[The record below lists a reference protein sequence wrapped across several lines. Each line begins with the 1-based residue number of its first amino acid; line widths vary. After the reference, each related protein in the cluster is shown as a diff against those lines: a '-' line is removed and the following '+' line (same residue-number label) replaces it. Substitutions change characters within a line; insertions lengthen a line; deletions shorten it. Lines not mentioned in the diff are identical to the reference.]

1 MNKRVW
7 RFTTGQPIGSPC
19 TSLFLIA
26 LMLFLFPAVQARA
39 EKKCLQIAS
48 YHQGFA
54 WQDLID
60 SGIQEV
66 LEGQCELK
74 QFYMDTKREPSPEDA
89 RQKALEAKAL
99 IESWQPDV
107 VIVSDDNASRY
118 VVMPYFKDSPI
129 PFVFCAVNWTVDE
142 YGYPYSNVTGMVE
155 IPPIKQA
162 IQQAQRILGNVKT
175 GTCFIPDLES
185 EQKTCRKYM
194 DVLKLLGIDL
204 TITTADTMSEFE
216 EKFKSVQSVDVIL
229 MSNNLVLKD
238 WDVVRAKQIVM
249 DNAKAL
255 TMTVDEWM
263 TPFTMLGF
271 TQVGQEQGKYAAS
284 TALKILEGT
293 KPSEIAII
301 PNREW
306 NLFVNEP
313 LLAKAGI
320 NIPSDLRQ
328 KGKKVE

>member
-1 MNKRVW
+1 
-7 RFTTGQPIGSPC
+7 
-19 TSLFLIA
+19 
-26 LMLFLFPAVQARA
+26 
-39 EKKCLQIAS
+39 
-48 YHQGFA
+48 
-54 WQDLID
+54 
-60 SGIQEV
+60 
-66 LEGQCELK
+66 
-74 QFYMDTKREPSPEDA
+74 
-89 RQKALEAKAL
+89 
-99 IESWQPDV
+99 
-107 VIVSDDNASRY
+107 
-118 VVMPYFKDSPI
+118 
-129 PFVFCAVNWTVDE
+129 
-142 YGYPYSNVTGMVE
+142 
-155 IPPIKQA
+155 
-162 IQQAQRILGNVKT
+162 
-175 GTCFIPDLES
+175 
-185 EQKTCRKYM
+185 M